1 MQRSK
6 LIAVGVYLGAVLI
19 GGVVGIAMDRSAR
32 DRMDERAQDA
42 GKARQTFAQRLGLSA
57 EQQAAAD
64 SIFGRARRMDS
75 LLFAPIR
82 AQMRAIRPQ
91 ADSAWSAARDEFR
104 TRLTPDQQRAY
115 DEMNERRQGSAN
127 GRR

>member
-6 LIAVGVYLGAVLI
+6 LVAVAFYLGAVLV
-19 GGVVGIAMDRSAR
+19 GGVVGVGV
-32 DRMDERAQDA
+32 DRMTRERPT
-42 GKARQTFAQRLGLSA
+42 GERMEPNKARQTFAQRLSLTP

-64 SIFGRARRMDS
+64 SIFGALRLQDS
-75 LLFAPIR
+75 LLWAPFR
-82 AQMRAIRPQ
+82 AQARTIRPQ
-91 ADSAWSAARDEFR
+91 ADSLARTARDEFR

-115 DEMNERRQGSAN
+115 DEMNAHRQRD